1 MLIHR
6 EPSAVSRSCDP
17 KCRLT
22 ADGLRLTAYDSR
34 DMELDTAAVARWL
47 EPLARRPEEIAEV
60 FTELRREITVAWRDG
75 EIREA
80 RESLTEGLSA
90 RWKGIS
96 GQRLVFVS
104 RCDEEAARQ
113 AVRAVQKE
121 RGLSP
126 LPVKPSRAGEESAGP
141 VWLDADRWIKRL
153 SALFAR
159 HAPRHRFQW
168 TLSDVARQVIPA
180 RGAAC
185 AFARRLMSVQGTF
198 TAASRRGDETRA
210 FAFHAPVG
218 ESTAEELRVAL
229 AGAGQPRDTATPC
242 GEGETDVVLA
252 AGCAAVLFHEIL
264 SHPLEAGAESPL
276 SGLEQARL
284 APAEVEVRD
293 DATRLDL
300 FGGYERDDE
309 GGVPRAVKLLDAG
322 RLSGRLTDRAH
333 ASAGAS
339 SNGHARRAGPQDPP
353 LPRGSNVLVA
363 PGHSAADEILRRLS
377 SGLWIEQ
384 IDGGSVELASGRF
397 RLRFPRARRV
407 RRGRMADECGAG
419 VLSGEI
425 LPVLRSIDP
434 GIGRDVRAYRAL
446 AWCARGGQVVPVQGA
461 APDVLV
467 RGFSARPT

>member
-1 MLIHR
+1 
-6 EPSAVSRSCDP
+6 
-17 KCRLT
+17 
-22 ADGLRLTAYDSR
+22 
-34 DMELDTAAVARWL
+34 MELDPASVARWL
-47 EPLARRPEEIAEV
+47 EPLAKRPEEIAEV
-60 FTELRREITVAWRDG
+60 FAERRREITVAWRDG
-75 EIREA
+75 EVHEA

-90 RWKGIS
+90 RWRRAS
-96 GQRLVFVS
+96 GERLAFVS
-104 RCDEEAARQ
+104 RCDDEAARQ

-121 RGLSP
+121 AGLSP
-126 LPVKPSRAGEESAGP
+126 LPLRPSRARPESSGP
-141 VWLDADRWIKRL
+141 APLDADRWIKRL

-159 HAPRHRFQW
+159 HAPRHRFRW
-168 TLSDVARQVIPA
+168 TLSEVARQVIPA
-180 RGAAC
+180 RGAAG

-198 TAASRRGDETRA
+198 TAASRRGDETRD
-210 FAFHAPVG
+210 FAFHAPAA
-218 ESTAEELRVAL
+218 ESTAEELRATL
-229 AGAGQPRDTATPC
+229 AHAAEPRDTATPC

-252 AGCAAVLFHEIL
+252 AGSAAVLFHEIL

-276 SGLEQARL
+276 SGLQQARL

-309 GGVPRAVKLLDAG
+309 GAAPRVVKLLDAG
-322 RLSGRLTDRAH
+322 RLSGQLTDRAH
-333 ASAGAS
+333 AAAGTS

-363 PGHSAADEILRRLS
+363 PGQSTADEMLRRLS

-407 RRGRMADECGAG
+407 RRGRMADECGPG

-434 GIGRDVRAYRAL
+434 GIGREVRACRAL

-461 APDVLV
+461 APDLLV
-467 RGFSARPT
+467 RGFSVRPAG